1 MSLKIPSGSSMDLSV
16 RKNLFSVRLQQQR
29 IRLSSILEQIRE
41 IAGFEGSTS
50 VEIAALV
57 LQLLVNEED
66 NRKIAK
72 VAKDIIKGGGFTG
85 RYTNYVSVDKAL
97 FLLDL
102 LEIGR
107 RKYTQLRQ
115 TLLPE
120 NISFPSHSR
129 VVELRDVLVSRISIQ
144 LYPSPQQPIGVHTP
158 YFIQVTQT
166 LERILTTL
174 NPLNGHQPLKS
185 AKIQ

>member
-16 RKNLFSVRLQQQR
+16 RKNLFSVRLQQR

-50 VEIAALV
+50 VEIAVLV
-57 LQLLVNEED
+57 SQLLANDED

-85 RYTNYVSVDKAL
+85 RYTNYVSVDKVL

-107 RKYTQLRQ
+107 RKYNQLRQ

-129 VVELRDVLVSRISIQ
+129 VVELRDVLVSQNLIQ
-144 LYPSPQQPIGVHTP
+144 LYPSPQQPIGVHT
-158 YFIQVTQT
+158 
-166 LERILTTL
+166 ILY
-174 NPLNGHQPLKS
+174 PGHTNT
-185 AKIQ
+185 